1 MEVATMSSDAQRKAA
16 SRYLATKKTVT
27 IRYDPAEAG
36 AVSTAAAAAGESTQ
50 GYILTAVRQRM
61 ERDASSAPKSPAG
74 VLPPEVEDR
83 LE

>member
-1 MEVATMSSDAQRKAA
+1 MSSDAQRKAA

-27 IRYDPAEAG
+27 IRFDPAEAG

-61 ERDASSAPKSPAG
+61 ERDASNALQSPAG
-74 VLPPEVEDR
+74 ALPSDVENM

>member
-1 MEVATMSSDAQRKAA
+1 MSSDAQRKAA

-27 IRYDPAEAG
+27 IRFDPTEAV

-61 ERDASSAPKSPAG
+61 DRDASASKTG
-74 VLPPEVEDR
+74 
-83 LE
+83 LESTQGADGKLST

>member
-1 MEVATMSSDAQRKAA
+1 MSSDAQRKAA

-27 IRYDPAEAG
+27 IRFDPTEAV

-61 ERDASSAPKSPAG
+61 DRDASAPETG
-74 VLPPEVEDR
+74 
-83 LE
+83 LETTQGADGKLST